1 MSNTDF
7 TFNIPTVLTASGAQ
21 PQSPAAILAQLL
33 AYVSA
38 TVPGYTANLPGVL
51 IEDVS
56 STEVGGIVLI
66 DNARVEVL
74 NSISPFTANAF
85 LLAQLG
91 QIYIGPGSAPA
102 PPTNT
107 SVFVQ
112 FSGTPGFV
120 IAEGFVVSD
129 GTYQYIV
136 QDGGIIASGGE
147 SSSLYCLASI
157 TGTWAVPSN
166 SVTQLITS
174 VPSTITLTCTNP
186 TTGTP
191 GNANAE
197 TEPQYRSRVLQ
208 AGQAISQGMTTMLKT
223 ALGKVP
229 GVQQRLISVLQRT
242 DGWEVICG
250 GGDPYQTAY
259 AIAASLFDIS
269 TLVGSTLAVTN
280 ITNANPGVV
289 TTDINHGYADG
300 QIVELNGVVGMTPVN
315 SVPLTVTVIDEKNFS
330 IGISTIP
337 YPAYVSGGVVT
348 PNLRTVTP
356 NIIDYPDIYTV
367 PYVNPPEQT
376 VEMGVSY
383 NTTAPNFVSQ
393 AQVAQLAAPALA
405 DYVNLITV
413 GQPINLLVASDV
425 FATAVASV
433 LLPSQISVLNFSVSI
448 NGVDTSPTAGTQLVP
463 SDPES
468 YFETTSA
475 QITVSQ
481 A

>member
-1 MSNTDF
+1 MSNTD
-7 TFNIPTVLTASGAQ
+7 FNIPTVLTSSGAQ
-21 PQSPAAILAQLL
+21 PQSPASILAQLL

-38 TVPGYTANLPGVL
+38 QVPGYTANLPGAL

-66 DNARVEVL
+66 DSARVELL

-85 LLAQLG
+85 LLSQLG

-120 IAEGFVVSD
+120 VVEGFIVSD

-136 QDGGIIASGGE
+136 QDGGIIASGG
-147 SSSLYCLASI
+147 SSDPLFCVA
-157 TGTWAVPSN
+157 TVAGTWAVPSN

-174 VPSTITLTCTNP
+174 VPSTITLSCTNP
-186 TTGTP
+186 SAGTP
-191 GNANAE
+191 GNADAE
-197 TEPQYRSRVLQ
+197 TETQYRARVLQ
-208 AGQAISQGMTTMLKT
+208 AGQAISQGMMTMLKT
-223 ALGKVP
+223 ALGKVT
-229 GVQQRLISVLQRT
+229 GVQQRLISVLQQT
-242 DGWEVICG
+242 GGWEVICG

-259 AIAASLFDIS
+259 AIAAALFDIS
-269 TLVGSTLAVTN
+269 SLVGSTLAVTN
-280 ITNANPGVV
+280 ITQANPGVV
-289 TTDINHGYADG
+289 TTDINHGYATG
-300 QIVELNGVVGMTPVN
+300 QVVQINGVVGMTPINGVN
-315 SVPLTVTVIDEKNFS
+315 LTITVVDEKTFS
-330 IGISTIP
+330 TGINTSG

-348 PNLRTVTP
+348 PNLRNLTP

-367 PYVNPPEQT
+367 PYVNPPAQT
-376 VEMGVSY
+376 VTMGVSY

-405 DYVNLITV
+405 DYINSIVV
-413 GQPINLLVASDV
+413 GQPINLFVAEET
-425 FATAVASV
+425 FIEAVSSV
-433 LLPSQISVLNFSVSI
+433 LLPSQISVLNFTISI
-448 NGVDTSPTAGTQLVP
+448 NSVPTSPIAGTKLVP

-468 YFETTSA
+468 YFETSSA
-475 QITVSQ
+475 AITVSQ